1 MCANI
6 FFIFTEMT
14 ISWKFDCS
22 GEYSSPVIV
31 LEEKYRYSLCS
42 SSGVISDYKCVNGCD
57 VGVSV
62 VTEFKDDDAGWSVCS
77 KHLINISPLHLHTCA
92 GVNLIQNINA
102 ALAGVNINS

>member
-6 FFIFTEMT
+6 FFIFAEMT
-14 ISWKFDCS
+14 ISWRFDCT

-42 SSGVISDYKCVNGCD
+42 SSGDISDYKCVNGCD

-62 VTEFKDDDAGWSVCS
+62 VTTFQDDDAGWSVCS
-77 KHLINISPLHLHTCA
+77 KHLINISPLHLHACA
-92 GVNLIQNINA
+92 GVNLIQNLNA
-102 ALAGVNINS
+102 ALASVNINR